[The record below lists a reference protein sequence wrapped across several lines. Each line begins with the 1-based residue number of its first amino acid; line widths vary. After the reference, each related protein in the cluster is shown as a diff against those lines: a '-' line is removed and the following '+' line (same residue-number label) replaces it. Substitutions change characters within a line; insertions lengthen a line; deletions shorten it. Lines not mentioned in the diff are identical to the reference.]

1 MEKAGEKRLKAVPW
15 KPLQGARSASE
26 LLDIL
31 QREAI
36 VGVLGFDRNGWRS
49 GEVVGAGRAGVE
61 RFA

>member
-15 KPLQGARSASE
+15 KPLQGARSESE

-36 VGVLGFDRNGWRS
+36 VGVLTETD
-49 GEVVGAGRAGVE
+49 GEVGRWSAQEGPE
-61 RFA
+61 